1 MAHAHDLQI
10 NQQHHQLPI
19 DSAST
24 IRSLSSQSVD
34 DVPSGTGLANR
45 QAFANTPYSHLL
57 SHSTMLPVVSTKYRH
72 GTSGAD
78 VLDAANLDPDRQMYD
93 YQRSL
98 SEGRLVDK

>member
-1 MAHAHDLQI
+1 MAHAHDLHI
-10 NQQHHQLPI
+10 NQQHQQLPI

-34 DVPSGTGLANR
+34 DVPSGTGLVNR
-45 QAFANTPYSHLL
+45 QAFANTSYSHL
-57 SHSTMLPVVSTKYRH
+57 TMLPSVSTKYRH
-72 GTSGAD
+72 GTGGTD
-78 VLDAANLDPDRQMYD
+78 VLDAAHLDPDKMYD